1 MSTDVSLILPAS
13 AEAGAVGLDESR
25 DFCQQ
30 LTRRE
35 ARNFYYGL
43 RLLPEPKRG
52 AMYALYAYMRLL
64 DDIADAD
71 DGRSL
76 RQRLEDVNAW
86 QEMTRDALEGRLP
99 DRTAA
104 NGAHRL
110 WPAFA
115 DMVQRH
121 GVPGECFE
129 DAIAGQ
135 RQDLEPVRFETFD
148 DLREYCRRVAGVVG
162 VASIYIWGFE
172 GGEQTVNLALER
184 GLAFQL
190 TNILRDLREDAA
202 NGRIYLPR
210 EDLAANNVTENAMLA
225 GRGGEGFRELM
236 RFQIDRARAAYE
248 RSAELES
255 CIAPDSRATLVAMT
269 AIYRGL
275 LDKIAQEPDCVLRR
289 RVSLSL
295 ITKLQIAWRATRG
308 G

>member
-13 AEAGAVGLDESR
+13 SDVASVGLEESR
-25 DFCQQ
+25 EFCQQ

-43 RLLPEPKRG
+43 RLLPEPKRS

-86 QEMTRDALEGRLP
+86 QEMTRDALEGRFP

-110 WPAFA
+110 WPAFVEMA
-115 DMVQRH
+115 QRH
-121 GVPGECFE
+121 GVPSECFE

-135 RQDLEPVRFETFD
+135 RQDLEPVRFQTFA

-172 GGEQTVNLALER
+172 GGEETVNLALER

-210 EDLAANNVTENAMLA
+210 EDLAAMSVTESAMLA
-225 GRGGEGFRELM
+225 GRGGEPFRELM
-236 RFQIDRARAAYE
+236 RFQIERARGAYE
-248 RSAELES
+248 RSADLES
-255 CIAPDSRATLVAMT
+255 RIAPDSRATLVAMT

-275 LDKIAQEPDCVLRR
+275 LDKIAQEPDLVLRR

-295 ITKLQIAWRATRG
+295 ITKLQIAWRAARAG
-308 G
+308 